1 MENTVNRAII
11 SFASAMEDYDKKL
24 STSGINPQL
33 DAMLSRMLRASS
45 FTLSAAPAA
54 DIMLAPP
61 VAAQAVTEIPNSL
74 FGTRFPAGSFL
85 LTPHTHED
93 EEDDSRPLTDAE
105 CRLRST
111 ALSAASFLGI
121 DVDDVVAPCIDSL
134 DADVSHTSSSAAQED
149 ILSSAESI
157 SPTIDADGEVASEH
171 EECARPL
178 SPDADYY
185 ADVESCDS
193 LLSSDES
200 RESVSSIDPDEFY
213 WCSSDD
219 DDDFYS
225 SSSSSNDSDVYS
237 LYGFDDKSDNDDD
250 HSSSD
255 DVDDYPDVESCTH
268 FSTDTSLS
276 TAASSDTEPEEEPEP
291 SACDAISDEEW
302 EELEIELLGYSPSR
316 QSRMACGSAI
326 LCLMLGIGQ

>member
-185 ADVESCDS
+185 ADVELCDS
-193 LLSSDES
+193 LSSSDES
-200 RESVSSIDPDEFY
+200 RESV
-213 WCSSDD
+213 
-219 DDDFYS
+219 
-225 SSSSSNDSDVYS
+225 V
-237 LYGFDDKSDNDDD
+237 FDRS
-250 HSSSD
+250 
-255 DVDDYPDVESCTH
+255 
-268 FSTDTSLS
+268 
-276 TAASSDTEPEEEPEP
+276 
-291 SACDAISDEEW
+291 
-302 EELEIELLGYSPSR
+302 
-316 QSRMACGSAI
+316 
-326 LCLMLGIGQ
+326 